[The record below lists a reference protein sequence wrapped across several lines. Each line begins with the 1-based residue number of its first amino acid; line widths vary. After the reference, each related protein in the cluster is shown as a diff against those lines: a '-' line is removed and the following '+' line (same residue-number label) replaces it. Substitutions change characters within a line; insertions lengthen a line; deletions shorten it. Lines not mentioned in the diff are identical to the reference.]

1 MDVRREDA
9 DHVISMMES
18 RKVYS
23 ISLKPVPAI
32 SEVNEEVAQD
42 EPTCIFVNGEYHVT
56 LIATP
61 DMRRELAVGYL
72 HSEGIIDSPDDIR
85 SISVRGADVYLE
97 LKRNVDLREAAVGMM
112 NLIVTAC
119 GSRPREATPPSQLP
133 EVRSQL
139 QVNAERLVHAILDL
153 NRRSHIHMRTGG
165 THAAMI
171 CSSEGNTLA
180 FAEDVGRHNAI
191 DKVIGSVL
199 LSRGDLE
206 KCILVNTGRL
216 SGEIVQKVARGK
228 IPIVASKTVPL
239 ISGIRLAEESGVTL
253 VSLRKGQLKVYANP
267 QRIKVDLTP
276 TAE

>member
-1 MDVRREDA
+1 MGAQREGVG
-9 DHVISMMES
+9 HVVSMMER

-23 ISLKPVPAI
+23 ISLKPVPTI
-32 SEVNEEVAQD
+32 SDINEEIAQD
-42 EPTCIFVNGEYHVT
+42 EPICIFVNGEYHVT

-61 DMRRELAVGYL
+61 DMRKELAVGYL
-72 HSEGIIDSPDDIR
+72 HSEGVIDSPDEIR
-85 SISVRGADVYLE
+85 SISVRGADVHVE
-97 LKRNVDLREAAVGMM
+97 LKKNVDLREAAVGMM

-119 GSRPREATPPSQLP
+119 GSRPRGATPPSQLP
-133 EVRSQL
+133 DVRSQL
-139 QVNAERLVHAILDL
+139 QANAERVVHMILDL

-199 LSRGDLE
+199 LSGGDLE

-216 SGEIVQKVARGK
+216 SGEIVQKVARGR

-239 ISGIRLAEESGVTL
+239 TSGIRLAEESGVTL
-253 VSLRKGQLKVYANP
+253 VSLRKGHLKVYANP

-276 TAE
+276 TAK